1 MRTLIFPFMSF
12 LKRKKKKDVG
22 EKEEEGKNWP
32 QVTTRVPTTS
42 SREEKLKKKNVKK
55 KKMFL
60 TFFSYLIRFP
70 DGWMDATAQSI
81 HMDIRVFSHT
91 RNNREKMSSKLY
103 FLPFIFAPVV

>member
-1 MRTLIFPFMSF
+1 MSF

-42 SREEKLKKKNVKK
+42 SREEKLLKKGKKEENV
-55 KKMFL
+55 FD
-60 TFFSYLIRFP
+60 FFSYLIRFP
-70 DGWMDATAQSI
+70 DGWMDATAHSI
-81 HMDIRVFSHT
+81 H
-91 RNNREKMSSKLY
+91 REKMSSKPY